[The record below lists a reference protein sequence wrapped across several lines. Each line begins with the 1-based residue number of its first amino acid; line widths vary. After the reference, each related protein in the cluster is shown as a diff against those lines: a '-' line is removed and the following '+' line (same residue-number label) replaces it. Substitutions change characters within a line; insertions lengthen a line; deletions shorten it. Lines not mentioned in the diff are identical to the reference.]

1 MVYAVIDTNILA
13 NYAMRHPSCLQSP
26 QTAIPASNM
35 HRASIPSASSKQ
47 QTSWIVCPGGPIP
60 HNHLARALMPRQP
73 YREAVKSDRRSG
85 YILSLLRRAEAW
97 RGMWSSLWLKGD
109 GGIRKNILFFS
120 KAFSKHFPL
129 LIPHHH
135 NLSLFLPGKLHLSFL
150 AILRKEPQQRHFWS
164 ENHRWCI
171 IINTK
176 AKAFSWLETFLSNE
190 YLDFSI
196 IYHIH
201 RLHTSKFLPMA
212 KLAPNPYQSP

>member
-1 MVYAVIDTNILA
+1 MEYVHGDDGINILILASLLQAVPSRITLWRGLWCPA
-13 NYAMRHPSCLQSP
+13 NLIAQRF
-26 QTAIPASNM
+26 
-35 HRASIPSASSKQ
+35 RA
-47 QTSWIVCPGGPIP
+47 TG
-60 HNHLARALMPRQP
+60 
-73 YREAVKSDRRSG
+73 RSG

-129 LIPHHH
+129 LIPLHH

-150 AILRKEPQQRHFWS
+150 AILRKELQQRHSWS

-176 AKAFSWLETFLSNE
+176 AKAFSWLEMFLSNE

>member
-1 MVYAVIDTNILA
+1 
-13 NYAMRHPSCLQSP
+13 
-26 QTAIPASNM
+26 
-35 HRASIPSASSKQ
+35 
-47 QTSWIVCPGGPIP
+47 
-60 HNHLARALMPRQP
+60 MPRQP
-73 YREAVKSDRRSG
+73 YSAAVQSDGEERFPLLPWGEKTEMRGGAFLNGKEGRVG
-85 YILSLLRRAEAW
+85 Y
-97 RGMWSSLWLKGD
+97 
-109 GGIRKNILFFS
+109 RKLFFS
-120 KAFSKHFPL
+120 KAFSKYFSL
-129 LIPHHH
+129 LIPLYHA
-135 NLSLFLPGKLHLSFL
+135 LSLFLPEKFLLPFL
-150 AILRKEPQQRHFWS
+150 AILRKELQQRHFWS